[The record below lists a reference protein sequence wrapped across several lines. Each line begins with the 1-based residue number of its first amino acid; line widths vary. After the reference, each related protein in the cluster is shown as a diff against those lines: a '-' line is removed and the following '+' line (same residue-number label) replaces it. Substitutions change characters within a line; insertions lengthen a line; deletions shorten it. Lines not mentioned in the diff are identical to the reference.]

1 MFQIYLSLHEM
12 TIKVLNEVFFK
23 EISRL
28 FNSYDMKLVKQY
40 EDSNG
45 KILPLKNN
53 RLTDYQYYTIDLV
66 KTNKLVPK
74 NMNWRSIKTNRDLLT
89 ITNKPIYY
97 NITKKYS
104 DLKWAAKVN
113 RVALHFDEKND
124 TFTVILLVRSKAL
137 DFYLKQIKKYFND
150 DQLYDNIF
158 GSKSELINNQMGI
171 YLIYK
176 VINNSNSKDKIKD
189 KVKLFMDLFG
199 IKLQEL
205 IGTTIYIKNEMIQ
218 KNKDILI

>member
-40 EDSNG
+40 ENSDG

-53 RLTDYQYYTIDLV
+53 RLTDYQYYNIDLV

-74 NMNWRSIKTNRDLLT
+74 NMSWRSIKTNRDLLT

-97 NITKKYS
+97 NITKRYN

-124 TFTVILLVRSKAL
+124 TFTVILLIRSKAL

-158 GSKSELINNQMGI
+158 GSKSELINNQIGI

>member
-53 RLTDYQYYTIDLV
+53 KLTDYQYYTIDLV

-74 NMNWRSIKTNRDLLT
+74 NMSWRSIKTNRDLLT

-97 NITKKYS
+97 NITKRYN

-158 GSKSELINNQMGI
+158 GSKSELINNQIGI

>member
-53 RLTDYQYYTIDLV
+53 RLTDYQYYNIDLV

-74 NMNWRSIKTNRDLLT
+74 NMSWRSIKTNRDLLT

-97 NITKKYS
+97 NITKRYN

-124 TFTVILLVRSKAL
+124 TFTVILLIRSKAL

-158 GSKSELINNQMGI
+158 GSKSELLNNQIGI

>member
-1 MFQIYLSLHEM
+1 M

-53 RLTDYQYYTIDLV
+53 RLTDYQYYNIDLV

-74 NMNWRSIKTNRDLLT
+74 NMSWRSIKTNRDLLT

-97 NITKKYS
+97 NITKRYN

-124 TFTVILLVRSKAL
+124 TFTVILLIRSKAL

-158 GSKSELINNQMGI
+158 GSKSELLNNQIGI